1 MFFLLLYISGTLPR
15 VPNFSLWIDLPLSFQ
30 VLCLDSAS
38 LRLHAA
44 AFKGVLKMLFSTTG
58 RGEIQHLSI
67 PTDRIWYNS
76 NTSQRDTLGT
86 WSIWW
91 RSEMLRICHWQ
102 IFGDTLCVCFFFKY
116 IFLYTVYIMYKSHLY
131 VFYVMS
137 SENPWPNE
145 VDSKNP
151 FFQSGWQQPS
161 EISTMHLH
169 APAKLPVPFDRK
181 GIFFFPGGAARCPK
195 KSSSEL
201 LFCDDFWCQWNSGP
215 NMRPS
220 VVFWKS
226 VWSLQIRILN
236 TKRIEP
242 SCHSCLR
249 CWGSS
254 DYTSQVLSSHSSTRF
269 DKLPVLHNEKTH
281 FVRWFPASKAT

>member
-1 MFFLLLYISGTLPR
+1 MDIRKLNNNLLIKGTFWVPEGTVYPIQAWYNPILIGFFILLLYISGTLWR

-116 IFLYTVYIMYKSHLY
+116 IFLYTVYIKYKSHLY
-131 VFYVMS
+131 VFYAMS

-145 VDSKNP
+145 VDSSPLFPIRLTATFRNINNASSCSSQTSSALWPKRH
-151 FFQSGWQQPS
+151 FFCFPRRCGG
-161 EISTMHLH
+161 
-169 APAKLPVPFDRK
+169 VR
-181 GIFFFPGGAARCPK
+181 IFLQRASFLWWFLVSMKQWSKHRT
-195 KSSSEL
+195 
-201 LFCDDFWCQWNSGP
+201 FCC
-215 NMRPS
+215 
-220 VVFWKS
+220 K
-226 VWSLQIRILN
+226 
-236 TKRIEP
+236 
-242 SCHSCLR
+242 
-249 CWGSS
+249 
-254 DYTSQVLSSHSSTRF
+254 
-269 DKLPVLHNEKTH
+269 
-281 FVRWFPASKAT
+281 